1 MASIPL
7 GLRIIYL
14 LRWHKPAGRLI
25 LMIPALWAL
34 VLACH
39 KLGVLLPLDLTIVI
53 ILGSLASSAMGCVI
67 NDLWDREIDS
77 QVERTRNRPL
87 ANKSLSLVVG
97 AVVLVVAAGCA
108 LGLASY
114 LNPLSFTL
122 CLAAVPVI
130 AIYPLCKR
138 FFALPQLVLSLA
150 WGFAVLIPWTAV
162 TQGLDYSAWLLW
174 GATLAWTM
182 AFDTIYA
189 LSDREDDRKL
199 GINSSALFFGDYAPW
214 AIGFFYGL
222 TILLLGLL
230 GLEMKLGVAYFYG
243 LGVSTMGWGWHWYQ
257 LKSLPNLPTIYPQ
270 LFNQNVILGF
280 ILLLGM
286 ALA

>member
-1 MASIPL
+1 MASIP
-7 GLRIIYL
+7 LRIIYL

-34 VLACH
+34 VLACRQEAIAP
-39 KLGVLLPLDLTIVI
+39 PLDLTIVI
-53 ILGSLASSAMGCVI
+53 LLGSLATSAMGCVI

-97 AVVLVVAAGCA
+97 AVVLVIASGCA

-114 LNPLSFTL
+114 LNPLSFAL
-122 CLAAVPVI
+122 CVAAVPVI
-130 AIYPLCKR
+130 GVYPLCKR

-162 TQGLDYSAWLLW
+162 AQGLDYPAWLLW

-199 GINSSALFFGDYAPW
+199 GINSSAIFFGDYAPI
-214 AIGFFYGL
+214 AIGGFYAL
-222 TILLLGLL
+222 TVLLLGLL
-230 GLEMKLGVAYFYG
+230 GLEMKLGATFFYG
-243 LGVSTMGWGWHWYQ
+243 LGAATIGWGWHWHQ
-257 LKSLPNLPTIYPQ
+257 LRTPPNLPPIYPQ
-270 LFNQNVILGF
+270 LFNQNVIFGF